1 MGECGARPV
10 GGGVAGGAILRESGR
25 LMGGIGGPVIVGLM
39 AVPASRAGQAEV
51 IVDVALH
58 ALQGSVRAGEGEAGG
73 SVIKRGARP
82 IGGGVA
88 GGTILRET
96 RGFVRW
102 VGGVVVVG
110 LVAGP
115 AGAGGQAVVAIHVA
129 LGARQAGVRSG
140 QGKAGGGVI
149 EGGAGPVEGGT
160 AMTQS
165 AILREPGRG
174 VGRVVG
180 AVIVGLVAVP
190 AGGAGKA
197 EIVIYGRR

>member
-73 SVIKRGARP
+73 SVIKRGAGP

-110 LVAGP
+110 LVAVP

-129 LGARQAGVRSG
+129 LGALQAGVRSG
-140 QGKAGGGVI
+140 QGKAGGGV
-149 EGGAGPVEGGT
+149 AGGT
-160 AMTQS
+160 
-165 AILREPGRG
+165 ILRETRG
-174 VGRVVG
+174 FVRWVGGVVVVG
-180 AVIVGLVAVP
+180 L
-190 AGGAGKA
+190 
-197 EIVIYGRR
+197 